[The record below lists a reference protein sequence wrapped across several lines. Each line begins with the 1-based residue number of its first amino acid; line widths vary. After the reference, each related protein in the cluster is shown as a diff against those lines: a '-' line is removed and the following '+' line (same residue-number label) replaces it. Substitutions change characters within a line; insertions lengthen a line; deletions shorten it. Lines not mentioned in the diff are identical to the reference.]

1 MKLRRKHT
9 INYAEADQLI
19 ERYYDGLTSGEE
31 ENQLRTFL
39 SQNNLPERY
48 RTEQDIFGYFSNK
61 KVKRTF
67 SIQPYI
73 RWASAAA
80 VVLIA
85 MVSVH
90 LFSMKNNQSFAYID
104 GQRITDVHAIKSQA
118 LASLSDVS
126 TGNVEI
132 ENGINDLNNHLPEQ
146 ELNVFAGLEQ

>member
-9 INYAEADQLI
+9 ISYAEADQLV

-48 RTEQDIFGYFSNK
+48 RAEQDIFGYFSTK
-61 KVKRTF
+61 KQKRTF

-80 VVLIA
+80 VVLVA
-85 MVSVH
+85 VVSIQ
-90 LFSMKNNQSFAYID
+90 LFSLKNNHSFAYVD
-104 GQRITDVHAIKSQA
+104 GQKITDVREIKSQA

-132 ENGINDLNNHLPEQ
+132 ENGINELNNHLPEQ